1 MDYVLAER
9 VGQREVGG
17 CDPLGDSVWQLLK
30 LAVEKLYAA
39 PGQCAIF
46 LLFCTKQI
54 WKTLLSPC
62 KVSIYGTVGSFL
74 SGRVFS
80 GQRALTI
87 MTGCGQGH
95 ELTKNIEKLWLK
107 LPVPSPQ
114 NTDQRSFQP
123 PKKTPRKY
131 NSVVKLISGC
141 KVLI

>member
-9 VGQREVGG
+9 VGQREVGRR
-17 CDPLGDSVWQLLK
+17 DPLGDSVWQLLK
-30 LAVEKLYAA
+30 LAVEKPYAA

-62 KVSIYGTVGSFL
+62 RGSIYGTVGSFL

-80 GQRALTI
+80 GQGALTI
-87 MTGCGQGH
+87 MT
-95 ELTKNIEKLWLK
+95 
-107 LPVPSPQ
+107 VPNPQ

-131 NSVVKLISGC
+131 NSVVKLISAC